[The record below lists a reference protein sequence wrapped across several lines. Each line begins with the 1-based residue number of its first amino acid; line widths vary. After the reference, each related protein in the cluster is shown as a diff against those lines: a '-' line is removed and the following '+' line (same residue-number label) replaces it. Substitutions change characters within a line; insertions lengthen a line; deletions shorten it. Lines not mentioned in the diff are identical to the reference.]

1 MFYNVA
7 LEKLSGAMAIIGLL
21 PAFFTSHCFANSE
34 QRYAEV
40 RTYFTDNSENKYTM
54 PLDEVDK
61 SVWRIKIPK
70 EKIASSIKHID
81 IVFDGAKAIKGEN
94 GYFVLGDNRLGH
106 FRAEKGNLLLWN
118 TFMPI
123 FGMKNPRGTFVAI
136 IKGMAFECGIKVE
149 VKKGIYEIFPH
160 FEISKRGGAYDDIV
174 VDFYELE
181 HGDDYCAMARKYR
194 QYQLERGEVK
204 PLRERAKGNPNLAY
218 TAESIFVRAKL
229 AIKDLKNRV
238 PHQTPENEPKLHVYY
253 TYDKFAELMRNLKKL
268 GVEKAEMCMVGWQAG
283 GFDGRY
289 PQYFPVPEEL
299 GGEEKLRE
307 SISEAKR
314 LGYQIV
320 CHTNSTEWVEIGEGF
335 NIDDIILGPDGKR
348 PKLGGAWVGGITFK
362 PCMKRVWERF
372 TRRDFKMISDLGFR
386 GTHHIDVLGAMKS
399 RFCGHPKHPTNN
411 AESVAYMRKIGEAA
425 DRYFGG
431 YGSECGIDHSAN
443 SQDYAMYI
451 SAYPKYMGPKHPL
464 VDTLIPLWQIAYHG
478 IIVSNPYLETIDY
491 SYPNDKKHTM
501 LNAEF
506 LGSPEKRRLKLI
518 EYGGRPTFYFA
529 DYSDLAPIKSAY
541 DDYQPLK
548 HLQYEFMEEH
558 RELAPDVFL
567 TRYSNGEETVCNYR
581 KLPFA
586 YKGKSVPAMDYLLFK
601 PDK

>member
-1 MFYNVA
+1 MNGATTSVPDRYYSFVLTHDLA
-7 LEKLSGAMAIIGLL
+7 LLRGEVLCAAPIRAIIRSVGQLSGQDVFFPSVHESRSGHYPIEIVAIRLRRHYTKSLL
-21 PAFFTSHCFANSE
+21 QPVCFRFAVSSFLLQIPIV
-34 QRYAEV
+34 QRRCILFE
-40 RTYFTDNSENKYTM
+40 
-54 PLDEVDK
+54 
-61 SVWRIKIPK
+61 
-70 EKIASSIKHID
+70 ASS
-81 IVFDGAKAIKGEN
+81 A
-94 GYFVLGDNRLGH
+94 VLGDNRLGH

-299 GGEEKLRE
+299 GG
-307 SISEAKR
+307 
-314 LGYQIV
+314 V
-320 CHTNSTEWVEIGEGF
+320 
-335 NIDDIILGPDGKR
+335 
-348 PKLGGAWVGGITFK
+348 
-362 PCMKRVWERF
+362 
-372 TRRDFKMISDLGFR
+372 
-386 GTHHIDVLGAMKS
+386 
-399 RFCGHPKHPTNN
+399 
-411 AESVAYMRKIGEAA
+411 
-425 DRYFGG
+425 
-431 YGSECGIDHSAN
+431 
-443 SQDYAMYI
+443 
-451 SAYPKYMGPKHPL
+451 
-464 VDTLIPLWQIAYHG
+464 
-478 IIVSNPYLETIDY
+478 
-491 SYPNDKKHTM
+491 
-501 LNAEF
+501 
-506 LGSPEKRRLKLI
+506 
-518 EYGGRPTFYFA
+518 
-529 DYSDLAPIKSAY
+529 
-541 DDYQPLK
+541 
-548 HLQYEFMEEH
+548 
-558 RELAPDVFL
+558 
-567 TRYSNGEETVCNYR
+567 
-581 KLPFA
+581 
-586 YKGKSVPAMDYLLFK
+586 
-601 PDK
+601 